1 MGNITLSMKLSQ
13 TEIDDLKAK
22 YNIALQEEKQ
32 GKPIL
37 RRLGLLEKISL
48 SEEPS
53 FEDIF
58 IEALEDDDQEIIR
71 LAINGLGGIKSKKSL
86 QRLLKLMMKDN
97 SDLIYN
103 LGIAFIK
110 INDGAVVNDIIL
122 ASFDFDDIRIKY
134 FIMRCCITILV
145 NSKIFQN
152 VDEAKKKLEETTDEF
167 HHIENPI
174 DTLENTLNNL
184 YKISN
189 DLLTNLQRNHE
200 KYKIGSSVEL
210 IQTQVNQKNIFN
222 RLDAVEVEIKDLT
235 GKTNK
240 LIGRKEG
247 GVIVTTIVLSVIAIL
262 GTIATILL
270 SIYGII

>member
-71 LAINGLGGIKSKKSL
+71 LAIDGLGGIKSKKSL

-174 DTLENTLNNL
+174 DTLENHLNNL

-189 DLLTNLQRNHE
+189 DLLTDLQRNHD

-222 RLDAVEVEIKDLT
+222 RLDSVEVEIKGLT

>member
-1 MGNITLSMKLSQ
+1 VGNITLSMKLSQ